1 MSNLGEDVFFIA
13 DSYGNRI
20 PTVGEFIVQVV
31 MGLTIA
37 FQTSW
42 RMSLMLFTVAPFMVG
57 GILLSTSI
65 SGIVTSKSSAAS
77 GNSITTATEV
87 LSSMR

>member
-1 MSNLGEDVFFIA
+1 LFIA
-13 DSYGNRI
+13 DSFSNRI
-20 PTVGEFIVQVV
+20 PVVGEFIVQVI

-42 RMSLMLFTVAPFMVG
+42 RMSLMMFATAPFMVL
-57 GILLSTSI
+57 GILASTSI
-65 SGIVTSKSSAAS
+65 SNIVTKKSSEAS

-87 LSSMR
+87 FSSMR